1 MIDFVIWLILR
12 ICLPLMPIW
21 VSGAAKGFGF
31 DKIDFTFPN
40 ETIIVIGFILPIV
53 VAKDLRNRQTLWL
66 VILGCLP
73 GFLLYTFAIFAKSPD
88 ENSRLRKFGIEKP
101 HITHKSWSDFSM
113 CHTIWKL
120 PKSIILT
127 IWYF

>member
-73 GFLLYTFAIFAKSPD
+73 GFLLYTFAIFAKGYAPPVYF
-88 ENSRLRKFGIEKP
+88 RVCWVGTGLTAGIIVLASFYQYKQYRIQTQGEE
-101 HITHKSWSDFSM
+101 
-113 CHTIWKL
+113 
-120 PKSIILT
+120 
-127 IWYF
+127 